1 MIYKYE
7 KFKRK
12 NEIYV
17 FGTNK
22 VNADVN
28 FFYEIYWIIKYSNMH
43 LIYKEMVA
51 PETRELVM
59 KQIKDFLDDI
69 VETK

>member
-28 FFYEIYWIIKYSNMH
+28 FFYEIY
-43 LIYKEMVA
+43 
-51 PETRELVM
+51 
-59 KQIKDFLDDI
+59 
-69 VETK
+69 